1 MASDMAAVP
10 NPNTHTNQIKLA
22 QIIERSESERL
33 QRVEDVEQP
42 PADQIHAGAGNVEG
56 HKNGQEAVGPSGNYP
71 VIKPG
76 RRQ

>member
-1 MASDMAAVP
+1 MASDMVAMP

-22 QIIERSESERL
+22 QIIERSEGKRL
-33 QRVEDVEQP
+33 QRVDDVEQP
-42 PADQIHAGAGNVEG
+42 PENPEKVKVNPH
-56 HKNGQEAVGPSGNYP
+56 VGPSGGNP